1 MSKKINAL
9 KVAYLRV
16 LVFACAAFV
25 VNTTEFIPVALLSD
39 IGQSFGLPVSQV
51 GLMITV
57 YAWVVTL
64 MSLPFMLLTANIERK
79 KLLMGV
85 FAVFIAGHVLSVF
98 AWNFEILLLS
108 RTVIALS
115 HALFWA
121 LTAALVMRVAP
132 KGKRQQ
138 ALGWLSLGTSMA
150 MILGLPLGRM
160 IGQALGWRT
169 TFGLIALM
177 AFGLMVLM
185 YRLLPTLESRNS
197 GSLKSVPV
205 LLKRPLL
212 LGLYFLTMT
221 AVTAHF
227 AVYSYIEPFALQSA
241 HFAPQQATLL
251 LLVYGA
257 AGFAGSYLFGRHF
270 SRNTRV
276 FFAAATAATAAAMFL
291 LLPLSAPAWLLMALC
306 FFWGIVITV
315 LGLAMISR
323 VLHFAA
329 DATDVAS
336 SIYSSLF
343 NVGIGGGALFGR
355 YAAQW
360 FGLNNIG
367 YAGGSLAALAL
378 LLALVLV
385 KQPDFADAPQGKT
398 DAEAV

>member
-1 MSKKINAL
+1 MPNSESARWLSVFAL
-9 KVAYLRV
+9 
-16 LVFACAAFV
+16 ACAAFIF
-25 VNTTEFIPVALLSD
+25 NTTEFIPVALLSD
-39 IGQSFGLPVSQV
+39 IGAGFAMKPADTGI
-51 GLMITV
+51 MITV
-57 YAWVVTL
+57 YAWVVAL
-64 MSLPFMLLTANIERK
+64 MSLPLMLTTRNTERRG
-79 KLLMGV
+79 LLLV
-85 FAVFIAGHVLSVF
+85 LFAVFSAAHVLSYF
-98 AWNFEILLLS
+98 AQSFAVLLAS
-108 RTVIALS
+108 RVAVALT
-115 HALFWA
+115 HALFWSI
-121 LTAALVMRVAP
+121 TAALAVRVAP
-132 KGKRQQ
+132 QGKGNQ
-138 ALGWLSLGTSMA
+138 ALGILSTGTVLAMVLG
-150 MILGLPLGRM
+150 IPLGRLA
-160 IGQALGWRT
+160 GNAYGWRLS
-169 TFGLIALM
+169 FLLIGLAAVPVAL
-177 AFGLMVLM
+177 VLAKS
-185 YRLLPTLESRNS
+185 LPKLPSANT
-197 GSLKSVPV
+197 GSLDSLPV
-205 LLKRPLL
+205 LAKRKSLMLL
-212 LGLYFLTMT
+212 YAFTILMI
-221 AVTAHF
+221 TAHF
-227 AVYSYIEPFALQSA
+227 TAYSYIEPFALQSA
-241 HFAPQQATLL
+241 RFAPQQATLL

-270 SRNTRV
+270 SRNARV

-291 LLPLSAPAWLLMALC
+291 LLPLSAPGWLLMALC
-306 FFWGIVITV
+306 FFWGIVITT

>member
-1 MSKKINAL
+1 MPNSESARWLSVFAL
-9 KVAYLRV
+9 
-16 LVFACAAFV
+16 ACAAFIF
-25 VNTTEFIPVALLSD
+25 NTTEFIPVALLSD
-39 IGQSFGLPVSQV
+39 IGAGFAMKPADTGI
-51 GLMITV
+51 MITV
-57 YAWVVTL
+57 YAWVVAL
-64 MSLPFMLLTANIERK
+64 MSLPLMLATRNTERRG
-79 KLLMGV
+79 LLLV
-85 FAVFIAGHVLSVF
+85 LFAVFSAAHVLSYF
-98 AWNFEILLLS
+98 AQSFAVLLAS
-108 RTVIALS
+108 RVAVALT
-115 HALFWA
+115 HALFWSI
-121 LTAALVMRVAP
+121 TAALAVRVAP
-132 KGKRQQ
+132 QGKGNQ
-138 ALGWLSLGTSMA
+138 ALGILSTGTVLAMVLG
-150 MILGLPLGRM
+150 IPLGRLA
-160 IGQALGWRT
+160 GNAYGWRLS
-169 TFGLIALM
+169 FLLIGLAAVPVAL
-177 AFGLMVLM
+177 VLAKS
-185 YRLLPTLESRNS
+185 LPKLPSANT
-197 GSLKSVPV
+197 GSLDSLPV
-205 LLKRPLL
+205 LAKRKSLMLL
-212 LGLYFLTMT
+212 YAFTILMI
-221 AVTAHF
+221 TAHF
-227 AVYSYIEPFALQSA
+227 TAYSYIEPFALQSA

-385 KQPDFADAPQGKT
+385 KQPDFADAPQGKM

>member
-1 MSKKINAL
+1 MPNSESARWLSVFAL
-9 KVAYLRV
+9 
-16 LVFACAAFV
+16 ACAAFIF
-25 VNTTEFIPVALLSD
+25 NTTEFIPVALLSD
-39 IGQSFGLPVSQV
+39 IGAGFAMKPADTGI
-51 GLMITV
+51 MITV
-57 YAWVVTL
+57 YAWVVAL
-64 MSLPFMLLTANIERK
+64 MSLPLMLATRNTERRG
-79 KLLMGV
+79 LLLV
-85 FAVFIAGHVLSVF
+85 LFAVFSAAHVLSYF
-98 AWNFEILLLS
+98 AQSFAVLLAS
-108 RTVIALS
+108 RVAVALT
-115 HALFWA
+115 HALFWSI
-121 LTAALVMRVAP
+121 TAALAVRVAP
-132 KGKRQQ
+132 QGKGNQ
-138 ALGWLSLGTSMA
+138 ALSILSTGTVLAMVLG
-150 MILGLPLGRM
+150 IPLGRLV
-160 IGQALGWRT
+160 GNAYGWRLS
-169 TFGLIALM
+169 FLLIGLAAVPVAL
-177 AFGLMVLM
+177 VLAKS
-185 YRLLPTLESRNS
+185 LPKLPSANT
-197 GSLKSVPV
+197 GSLDSLPV
-205 LLKRPLL
+205 LAKRKSLMLL
-212 LGLYFLTMT
+212 YAFTILMI
-221 AVTAHF
+221 TAHF
-227 AVYSYIEPFALQSA
+227 TAYSYIEPFALQSA

>member
-1 MSKKINAL
+1 MPNSESARWLSVFAL
-9 KVAYLRV
+9 
-16 LVFACAAFV
+16 ACAAFIF
-25 VNTTEFIPVALLSD
+25 NTTEFIPVALLSD
-39 IGQSFGLPVSQV
+39 IGAGFAMKPSDTGI
-51 GLMITV
+51 MITV
-57 YAWVVTL
+57 YAWVVAL
-64 MSLPFMLLTANIERK
+64 MSLPLMLATRNTERRG
-79 KLLMGV
+79 LLLV
-85 FAVFIAGHVLSVF
+85 LFAVFSAAHVLSYF
-98 AWNFEILLLS
+98 AQSFAVLLAS
-108 RTVIALS
+108 RVAVALT
-115 HALFWA
+115 HALFWSI
-121 LTAALVMRVAP
+121 TAALAVRVAP
-132 KGKRQQ
+132 QGKGNQ
-138 ALGWLSLGTSMA
+138 ALGILSTGTVLAMVLG
-150 MILGLPLGRM
+150 IPLGRLA
-160 IGQALGWRT
+160 GNAYGWRLS
-169 TFGLIALM
+169 FLLIGLAAVPVAL
-177 AFGLMVLM
+177 VLAKS
-185 YRLLPTLESRNS
+185 LPKLPSANT
-197 GSLKSVPV
+197 GSLDSLPV
-205 LLKRPLL
+205 LAKRKSLMLL
-212 LGLYFLTMT
+212 YAFTILMI
-221 AVTAHF
+221 TAHF
-227 AVYSYIEPFALQSA
+227 TAYSYIEPFALQSA

-270 SRNTRV
+270 SRNARV

-385 KQPDFADAPQGKT
+385 KQPDFADAPQGKM

>member
-1 MSKKINAL
+1 MPNSESARWLSVFAL
-9 KVAYLRV
+9 
-16 LVFACAAFV
+16 ACAAFIF
-25 VNTTEFIPVALLSD
+25 NTTEFIPVALLSD
-39 IGQSFGLPVSQV
+39 IGAGFAMKPSDTGI
-51 GLMITV
+51 MITV
-57 YAWVVTL
+57 YAWVVAL
-64 MSLPFMLLTANIERK
+64 MSLPLMLATRNTERRG
-79 KLLMGV
+79 LLLV
-85 FAVFIAGHVLSVF
+85 LFAVFSAAHVLSYF
-98 AWNFEILLLS
+98 AQSFAVLLAS
-108 RTVIALS
+108 RVAVALT
-115 HALFWA
+115 HALFWSI
-121 LTAALVMRVAP
+121 TAALAVRVAP
-132 KGKRQQ
+132 QGKGNQ
-138 ALGWLSLGTSMA
+138 ALGILSTGTVLAMVLG
-150 MILGLPLGRM
+150 IPLGRLA
-160 IGQALGWRT
+160 GNAYGWRLR
-169 TFGLIALM
+169 FLLIGLAAVPVAL
-177 AFGLMVLM
+177 VLAKS
-185 YRLLPTLESRNS
+185 LPKLPSANT
-197 GSLKSVPV
+197 GSLDSLPV
-205 LLKRPLL
+205 LAKRKSLMLL
-212 LGLYFLTMT
+212 YAFTILMI
-221 AVTAHF
+221 TAHF
-227 AVYSYIEPFALQSA
+227 TAYSYIEPFALQSA

-270 SRNTRV
+270 SRNARV

>member
-1 MSKKINAL
+1 MPNSESARWLSVFAL
-9 KVAYLRV
+9 
-16 LVFACAAFV
+16 ACAAFIF
-25 VNTTEFIPVALLSD
+25 NTTEFIPVALLSD
-39 IGQSFGLPVSQV
+39 IGAGFAMKPADTGI
-51 GLMITV
+51 MITV
-57 YAWVVTL
+57 YAWVVAL
-64 MSLPFMLLTANIERK
+64 MSLPLMLTTRNTERRG
-79 KLLMGV
+79 LLLV
-85 FAVFIAGHVLSVF
+85 LFAVFSAAHVLSYF
-98 AWNFEILLLS
+98 AQSFAVLLAS
-108 RTVIALS
+108 RVAVALT
-115 HALFWA
+115 HALFWSI
-121 LTAALVMRVAP
+121 TAALAVRVAP
-132 KGKRQQ
+132 QGKGNQ
-138 ALGWLSLGTSMA
+138 ALSILSTGTVLAMVLG
-150 MILGLPLGRM
+150 IPLGRLV
-160 IGQALGWRT
+160 GNAYGWRLS
-169 TFGLIALM
+169 FLLIGLAAVPVAL
-177 AFGLMVLM
+177 VLAKS
-185 YRLLPTLESRNS
+185 LPKLPSANT
-197 GSLKSVPV
+197 GSLDSLPV
-205 LLKRPLL
+205 LAKRKSLMLL
-212 LGLYFLTMT
+212 YAFTILMI
-221 AVTAHF
+221 TAHF
-227 AVYSYIEPFALQSA
+227 TAYSYIEPFALQSA

-270 SRNTRV
+270 SRNARV

>member
-1 MSKKINAL
+1 MPNSESARWLSVFAL
-9 KVAYLRV
+9 
-16 LVFACAAFV
+16 ACAAFIF
-25 VNTTEFIPVALLSD
+25 NTTEFIPVALLSD
-39 IGQSFGLPVSQV
+39 IGAGFAMKPADTGI
-51 GLMITV
+51 MITV
-57 YAWVVTL
+57 YAWVVAL
-64 MSLPFMLLTANIERK
+64 MSLPLMLATRNTERRG
-79 KLLMGV
+79 LLLV
-85 FAVFIAGHVLSVF
+85 LFAVFSAAHVLSYF
-98 AWNFEILLLS
+98 AQSFAVLLAS
-108 RTVIALS
+108 RVAVALT
-115 HALFWA
+115 HALFWSI
-121 LTAALVMRVAP
+121 TAALAVRVAP
-132 KGKRQQ
+132 QGKGNQ
-138 ALGWLSLGTSMA
+138 ALGILSTGTVLAMVLG
-150 MILGLPLGRM
+150 IPLGRLA
-160 IGQALGWRT
+160 GNAYGWRLS
-169 TFGLIALM
+169 FLLIGLAAVPVAL
-177 AFGLMVLM
+177 VLAKS
-185 YRLLPTLESRNS
+185 LPKLPSANT
-197 GSLKSVPV
+197 GSLDSLPV
-205 LLKRPLL
+205 LAKRKSLMLL
-212 LGLYFLTMT
+212 YAFTILMI
-221 AVTAHF
+221 TAHF
-227 AVYSYIEPFALQSA
+227 TAYSYIEPFALQSA

-270 SRNTRV
+270 SRNARV

-385 KQPDFADAPQGKT
+385 KQPDFADAPQGKM

>member
-1 MSKKINAL
+1 MPNSESARWLSVFAL
-9 KVAYLRV
+9 
-16 LVFACAAFV
+16 ACAAFIF
-25 VNTTEFIPVALLSD
+25 NTTEFIPVALLSD
-39 IGQSFGLPVSQV
+39 IGAGFAMKPADTGI
-51 GLMITV
+51 MITV
-57 YAWVVTL
+57 YAWVVAL
-64 MSLPFMLLTANIERK
+64 MSLPLMLATRNTERRG
-79 KLLMGV
+79 LLLV
-85 FAVFIAGHVLSVF
+85 LFAVFSAAHVLSYF
-98 AWNFEILLLS
+98 AQSFAVLLAS
-108 RTVIALS
+108 RVAVALT
-115 HALFWA
+115 HALFWSI
-121 LTAALVMRVAP
+121 TAALAVRVAP
-132 KGKRQQ
+132 QGKGNQ
-138 ALGWLSLGTSMA
+138 ALGILSTGTVLAMVLG
-150 MILGLPLGRM
+150 IPLGRLA
-160 IGQALGWRT
+160 GNAYGWRLS
-169 TFGLIALM
+169 FLLIGLAAVPVAL
-177 AFGLMVLM
+177 VLAKS
-185 YRLLPTLESRNS
+185 LPKLPSANT
-197 GSLKSVPV
+197 GSLDSLPV
-205 LLKRPLL
+205 LAKRKSLMLL
-212 LGLYFLTMT
+212 YAFTILMI
-221 AVTAHF
+221 TAHF
-227 AVYSYIEPFALQSA
+227 TAYSYIEPFALQSA

-270 SRNTRV
+270 SRNARV

-306 FFWGIVITV
+306 FFWGIVITT

>member
-1 MSKKINAL
+1 MPNSESARWLSVFAL
-9 KVAYLRV
+9 
-16 LVFACAAFV
+16 ACAAFIF
-25 VNTTEFIPVALLSD
+25 NTTEFIPVALLSD
-39 IGQSFGLPVSQV
+39 IGAGFAMKPADTGI
-51 GLMITV
+51 MITV
-57 YAWVVTL
+57 YAWVVAL
-64 MSLPFMLLTANIERK
+64 MSLPLMLATRNTERRG
-79 KLLMGV
+79 LLLV
-85 FAVFIAGHVLSVF
+85 LFAVFSAAHVLSYF
-98 AWNFEILLLS
+98 AQSFAVLLAS
-108 RTVIALS
+108 RVAVALT
-115 HALFWA
+115 HALFWSI
-121 LTAALVMRVAP
+121 TAALAVRVAP
-132 KGKRQQ
+132 QGKGNQ
-138 ALGWLSLGTSMA
+138 ALGILSTGTVLAMVLG
-150 MILGLPLGRM
+150 IPLGRLA
-160 IGQALGWRT
+160 GNAYGWRLS
-169 TFGLIALM
+169 FLLIGLAAVPVAL
-177 AFGLMVLM
+177 VLAKS
-185 YRLLPTLESRNS
+185 LPKLPSANT
-197 GSLKSVPV
+197 GSLDSLPV
-205 LLKRPLL
+205 LAKRKSLMLL
-212 LGLYFLTMT
+212 YAFTILMI
-221 AVTAHF
+221 TAHF
-227 AVYSYIEPFALQSA
+227 TAYSYIEPFALQSA

-270 SRNTRV
+270 SRNARV

>member
-1 MSKKINAL
+1 MPTSESARWLSVFAL
-9 KVAYLRV
+9 
-16 LVFACAAFV
+16 ACAAFIF
-25 VNTTEFIPVALLSD
+25 NTTEFIPVALLSD
-39 IGQSFGLPVSQV
+39 IGAGFAMKPADTGI
-51 GLMITV
+51 MITV
-57 YAWVVTL
+57 YAWVVAL
-64 MSLPFMLLTANIERK
+64 MSLPLMLATRNTERRG
-79 KLLMGV
+79 LLLV
-85 FAVFIAGHVLSVF
+85 LFAVFSAAHVLSYF
-98 AWNFEILLLS
+98 AQSFAVLLAS
-108 RTVIALS
+108 RVAVALT
-115 HALFWA
+115 HALFWSI
-121 LTAALVMRVAP
+121 TAALAVRVAP
-132 KGKRQQ
+132 QGKGNQ
-138 ALGWLSLGTSMA
+138 ALGILSTGTVLAMVLG
-150 MILGLPLGRM
+150 IPLGRLA
-160 IGQALGWRT
+160 GNAYGWRLS
-169 TFGLIALM
+169 FLLIGLAAVPVAL
-177 AFGLMVLM
+177 VLAKNLP
-185 YRLLPTLESRNS
+185 RLPSANT
-197 GSLKSVPV
+197 GSLDSLPV
-205 LLKRPLL
+205 LAKRKSLMLL
-212 LGLYFLTMT
+212 YAFTILMI
-221 AVTAHF
+221 TAHF
-227 AVYSYIEPFALQSA
+227 TAYSYIEPFALQSA

-270 SRNTRV
+270 SRNARV

-378 LLALVLV
+378 LLALLLV

>member
-1 MSKKINAL
+1 MPNSESARWLSVFAL
-9 KVAYLRV
+9 
-16 LVFACAAFV
+16 ACAAFIF
-25 VNTTEFIPVALLSD
+25 NTTEFIPVALLSD
-39 IGQSFGLPVSQV
+39 IGAGFAMKPADTGI
-51 GLMITV
+51 MITV
-57 YAWVVTL
+57 YAWVVAL
-64 MSLPFMLLTANIERK
+64 MSLPLMLATRNTERRG
-79 KLLMGV
+79 LLLV
-85 FAVFIAGHVLSVF
+85 LFAVFSAAHVLSYF
-98 AWNFEILLLS
+98 AQSFAVLLAS
-108 RTVIALS
+108 RVAVALT
-115 HALFWA
+115 HALFWSI
-121 LTAALVMRVAP
+121 TAALAVRVAP
-132 KGKRQQ
+132 QGKGNQ
-138 ALGWLSLGTSMA
+138 ALGILSTGTVLAMVLG
-150 MILGLPLGRM
+150 IPLGRLA
-160 IGQALGWRT
+160 GNAYGWRLS
-169 TFGLIALM
+169 FLLIGLAAVPVAL
-177 AFGLMVLM
+177 VLAKS
-185 YRLLPTLESRNS
+185 LPKLPSANT
-197 GSLKSVPV
+197 GSLDSLPV
-205 LLKRPLL
+205 LAKRKSLMLL
-212 LGLYFLTMT
+212 YAFTILMI
-221 AVTAHF
+221 TAHF
-227 AVYSYIEPFALQSA
+227 TAYSYIEPFALQSA